1 MQKVWKDFNLQQQ
14 FENDE
19 FPVAFRVNVTS
30 AIMTLVPRLAQ
41 KIIDEPFMP
50 LQCYIENLY
59 VRTVHNFGF
68 SGDEMGL
75 PVEVAMVL
83 FEFFLFFKDFESK
96 HLIGLIVHMLEM
108 KLDYILTLD
117 SMALFRYVS
126 NGCFITDVVMNSDDY
141 TRLFSEI
148 VLSEFDDLV
157 GFKK

>member
-1 MQKVWKDFNLQQQ
+1 
-14 FENDE
+14 
-19 FPVAFRVNVTS
+19 
-30 AIMTLVPRLAQ
+30 
-41 KIIDEPFMP
+41 
-50 LQCYIENLY
+50 
-59 VRTVHNFGF
+59 
-68 SGDEMGL
+68 MGL

-83 FEFFLFFKDFESK
+83 FEFFLFFQDFESK